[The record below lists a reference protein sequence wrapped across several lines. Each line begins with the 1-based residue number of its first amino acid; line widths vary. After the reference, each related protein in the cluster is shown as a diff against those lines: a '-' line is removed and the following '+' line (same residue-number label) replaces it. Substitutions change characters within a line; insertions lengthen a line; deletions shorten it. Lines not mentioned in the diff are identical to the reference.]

1 MPIFSEHNALFVHIP
16 KNAGRSIEK
25 AFLPSG
31 LTPSSGGRS
40 FVNGLA
46 RWALRKTA
54 NSIPPQ
60 RLLGTLDVALTS
72 QHLTLEEIRLLGLV
86 PERDIDRLF
95 TFCVV
100 RNPYDRVLSSVL
112 HFSRNDK
119 QRLFDLPDRPGAGDF
134 EAAILAWIEVDAPD
148 HNVRAHRR
156 PQSDYVRMK
165 DRANATDFTLRF
177 EHLNDDFDRL
187 RDRLGATGVSLGRTG
202 AGRLRDRDY
211 RDLYTDTSRKAV
223 ERAFAADLELFA
235 YCF

>member
-1 MPIFSEHNALFVHIP
+1 
-16 KNAGRSIEK
+16 
-25 AFLPSG
+25 
-31 LTPSSGGRS
+31 
-40 FVNGLA
+40 
-46 RWALRKTA
+46 
-54 NSIPPQ
+54 
-60 RLLGTLDVALTS
+60 
-72 QHLTLEEIRLLGLV
+72 
-86 PERDIDRLF
+86 
-95 TFCVV
+95 VV